1 MKLAWC
7 GCTSLVCAFALSVVA
22 TTLEA
27 QAVRFSLGGGLSI
40 PTGGFGN
47 MDNDGWHLLGAA
59 VASSPMPNLA
69 FRVEGMYSVT
79 PHKGFASDHT
89 RIGGGSAS
97 VLWRLRRTGPN
108 LRPYLLTGLGYYA
121 VTTTATATTPST
133 SRSAIAWS
141 GGGGLAVLGLGPAIG
156 FVEARYLTIRTSTM
170 PTNLFPV
177 TLGLVFGT
185 R

>member
-1 MKLAWC
+1 MKLAWY
-7 GCTSLVCAFALSVVA
+7 GCTSLVCTLALSVVA

-40 PTGGFGN
+40 PTGGFAN
-47 MDNDGWHLLGAA
+47 VDNAGWHVLGAA
-59 VASSPMPNLA
+59 VASSPIPNLA

-97 VLWRLRRTGPN
+97 VLYRLNRAGPN
-108 LRPYLLTGLGYYA
+108 LRPYLLTGLGYYD
-121 VTTTATATTPST
+121 VTTTATGTPST

-156 FVEARYLTIRTSTM
+156 FVEARYLTIRTSGA

>member
-1 MKLAWC
+1 MTLAWS
-7 GCTSLVCAFALSVVA
+7 GCRPIVGAFALSLA
-22 TTLEA
+22 AATLEA
-27 QAVRFSLGGGLSI
+27 QAVTLSLGGGLSI
-40 PTGGFGN
+40 PTGSFGSV
-47 MDNDGWHLLGAA
+47 DNDGWHVLGAV
-59 VASSPMPNLA
+59 VASSPVPNLA
-69 FRVEGMYSVT
+69 FRVDGMYSVT
-79 PHKGFASDHT
+79 PHQGFASDHT

-97 VLWRLRRTGPN
+97 VLWRLRRVGPN
-108 LRPYLLTGLGYYA
+108 LRPYLLTGLGYYD
-121 VTTTATATTPST
+121 VTTTATGLPST

-156 FVEARYLTIRTSTM
+156 FVEARYLTIRTSGT